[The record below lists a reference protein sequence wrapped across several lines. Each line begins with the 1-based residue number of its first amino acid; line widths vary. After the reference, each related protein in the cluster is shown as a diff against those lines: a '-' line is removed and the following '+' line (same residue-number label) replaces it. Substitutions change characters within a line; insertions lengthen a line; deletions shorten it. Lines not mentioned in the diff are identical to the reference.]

1 MDRTT
6 IDLWVGIFVALGLA
20 ALLGLAMKV
29 GNLTSGKL
37 GQTYSVTAAFEN
49 IGSLKPHAPV
59 KSAGVVVGR
68 VDGIKFDSK
77 NYEAIVTID
86 IDERY
91 AFPKDTFANIYT
103 AGLLGEQYVGLEA
116 GGDEQPLKNGDKIT
130 QTQDAVVLEKMI
142 SQFLFSKA
150 SENKADESEGVTVP
164 VISPPVSST
173 PATNATE
180 TKSNNAKSTE
190 LGDSAF

>member
-29 GNLTSGKL
+29 GNLTSSKIGE
-37 GQTYSVTAAFEN
+37 TYNVIAAFEN
-49 IGSLKPHAPV
+49 IGGLKPNAPV

-68 VDGIKFDSK
+68 VADIKFDSK
-77 NYEAIVTID
+77 AYEAVVTIK

-91 AFPKDTFANIYT
+91 EFPKDTFANIYT
-103 AGLLGEQYVGLEA
+103 AGLLGEQYIGLEA
-116 GGDEQPLKNGDKIT
+116 GGEDDVLKNGDKIA

-142 SQFLFSKA
+142 SQFLYNKA
-150 SENKADESEGVTVP
+150 SETKPE
-164 VISPPVSST
+164 
-173 PATNATE
+173 E
-180 TKSNNAKSTE
+180 TKAEDSATGASNEDGKSSQEKSGGAKSTE
-190 LGDSAF
+190 LGDPPF